1 MHIGGQGVAG
11 KIYSYTLRE
20 NLFIYIK
27 YSTEND
33 TLTHN
38 LHIPVQWRAGGG
50 RQNTFIYITNEAENG
65 FCNAHYTHTC
75 TLEGSGSSAEAVKIT
90 AGRLS
95 SRAFMAVDLFESSST
110 CINNLHKNRGEE
122 KAREGGGGGLCVC
135 LWKRERGREG
145 VCVYWRER
153 DADMCA

>member
-11 KIYSYTLRE
+11 KMFLYTSNMYTFFSYTLNMRQ
-20 NLFIYIK
+20 K
-27 YSTEND
+27 MTSP
-33 TLTHN
+33 THN
-38 LHIPVQWRAGGG
+38 IHILVQWRAGGG
-50 RQNTFIYITNEAENG
+50 RQNTFIHITNETENG
-65 FCNAHYTHTC
+65 FSNAYFTHTC

-145 VCVYWRER
+145 VCVY
-153 DADMCA
+153 